1 MAIELVE
8 KFLPYVDEQ
17 FSTESKKEHLTNQD
31 FSFTG
36 AHSVKIYKIS
46 TGKMNDYGR
55 SGPSGENWSRY
66 GAVES
71 LNATTERQQLTKDRS
86 FTFAIDSLDEDE
98 TEGQLEAATALARQM
113 REVVIPEVDTYTL
126 GVMCERA
133 GNKPEAVKLA
143 ASSIYD
149 MIFDANS
156 ALDDAE
162 VPDLGRV
169 LVVTPATLLLMI
181 ALMSVGT
188 GPVSTGGG
196 IRTTT
201 LAVLYL
207 STASWLRGR
216 HQVVVYHKRIPM
228 QVLYK
233 ALNIFF
239 IYSGFVF
246 LTTFAMLVCN
256 TGGFSFGQILFES
269 VSAFSTVGLTADV
282 TAQLNTS
289 CKIILM
295 IAMFI
300 GRVGIMTLSI
310 VFGDRRKRNLQ
321 FPEENISIG

>member
-55 SGPSGENWSRY
+55 SGPSGGNWSRY

-126 GVMCERA
+126 NVMCEHA
-133 GNKPEAVKLA
+133 GNKPEAVSLA

-149 MIFDANS
+149 MIFNANS

-169 LVVTPATLLLMI
+169 LVVTPATLLLMKTSKDNNGRYQDMI
-181 ALMSVGT
+181 S
-188 GPVSTGGG
+188 
-196 IRTTT
+196 
-201 LAVLYL
+201 AVLDE
-207 STASWLRGR
+207 S
-216 HQVVVYHKRIPM
+216 KRR
-228 QVLYK
+228 V
-233 ALNIFF
+233 
-239 IYSGFVF
+239 GFVGNLDGLDVLKVPATRLPENF
-246 LTTFAMLVCN
+246 GFMVAHPCATVAPTKLESYKTHDNPPGINGALVEGRICYD
-256 TGGFSFGQILFES
+256 
-269 VSAFSTVGLTADV
+269 AFVLENKAK
-282 TAQLNTS
+282 AIYYQEN
-289 CKIILM
+289 K
-295 IAMFI
+295 
-300 GRVGIMTLSI
+300 
-310 VFGDRRKRNLQ
+310 
-321 FPEENISIG
+321 PE

>member
-55 SGPSGENWSRY
+55 SGPSGGNWSRY

-133 GNKPEAVKLA
+133 GSKPEAVKLA

-169 LVVTPATLLLMI
+169 LVVTPATLLLMKTSKDNNGRYQDMI
-181 ALMSVGT
+181 S
-188 GPVSTGGG
+188 
-196 IRTTT
+196 
-201 LAVLYL
+201 AVLDE
-207 STASWLRGR
+207 S
-216 HQVVVYHKRIPM
+216 KRR
-228 QVLYK
+228 V
-233 ALNIFF
+233 
-239 IYSGFVF
+239 GFVGNLDGLDVLKVPETRLPENF
-246 LTTFAMLVCN
+246 GFMVAHPCATVAPTKLESYKTHDNPPGINGALVEGRICYD
-256 TGGFSFGQILFES
+256 
-269 VSAFSTVGLTADV
+269 AFVLENKAK
-282 TAQLNTS
+282 AIYYQEN
-289 CKIILM
+289 K
-295 IAMFI
+295 
-300 GRVGIMTLSI
+300 
-310 VFGDRRKRNLQ
+310 
-321 FPEENISIG
+321 PE

>member
-55 SGPSGENWSRY
+55 SGPSGGNWSRY

-126 GVMCERA
+126 NVMCEHA
-133 GNKPEAVKLA
+133 GNKPEAVSLA

-149 MIFDANS
+149 MIFNANS

-169 LVVTPATLLLMI
+169 LVVTPATLLLMKTSKDNNGRYQDMI
-181 ALMSVGT
+181 S
-188 GPVSTGGG
+188 
-196 IRTTT
+196 
-201 LAVLYL
+201 AVLDE
-207 STASWLRGR
+207 S
-216 HQVVVYHKRIPM
+216 KRR
-228 QVLYK
+228 V
-233 ALNIFF
+233 
-239 IYSGFVF
+239 GFVGNLDGLDVLKVPATRLPENF
-246 LTTFAMLVCN
+246 GFMVVHPCATVAPTKLESYKTHDNPPGINGALVEGRICYD
-256 TGGFSFGQILFES
+256 
-269 VSAFSTVGLTADV
+269 AFVL
-282 TAQLNTS
+282 
-289 CKIILM
+289 
-295 IAMFI
+295 
-300 GRVGIMTLSI
+300 
-310 VFGDRRKRNLQ
+310 
-321 FPEENISIG
+321 ENKAKAIYYQENKPAV

>member
-31 FSFTG
+31 FSFSG

-98 TEGQLEAATALARQM
+98 TAGQLEAASALARQM

-126 GVMCERA
+126 NVMCEHA
-133 GNKPEAVKLA
+133 GNKPEAVSLA

-169 LVVTPATLLLMI
+169 LVVTPATLLLMKTSKDNNGRYQDMI
-181 ALMSVGT
+181 S
-188 GPVSTGGG
+188 
-196 IRTTT
+196 
-201 LAVLYL
+201 AVLDE
-207 STASWLRGR
+207 S
-216 HQVVVYHKRIPM
+216 KRR
-228 QVLYK
+228 V
-233 ALNIFF
+233 
-239 IYSGFVF
+239 GFVGNLDGLDVLKVPATRLPENF
-246 LTTFAMLVCN
+246 GFMVAHPCATVAPTKLESYKTHDNPPGINGALVEGRICYD
-256 TGGFSFGQILFES
+256 
-269 VSAFSTVGLTADV
+269 AFVL
-282 TAQLNTS
+282 
-289 CKIILM
+289 
-295 IAMFI
+295 
-300 GRVGIMTLSI
+300 
-310 VFGDRRKRNLQ
+310 
-321 FPEENISIG
+321 ENKAKAIYYQENKPAV